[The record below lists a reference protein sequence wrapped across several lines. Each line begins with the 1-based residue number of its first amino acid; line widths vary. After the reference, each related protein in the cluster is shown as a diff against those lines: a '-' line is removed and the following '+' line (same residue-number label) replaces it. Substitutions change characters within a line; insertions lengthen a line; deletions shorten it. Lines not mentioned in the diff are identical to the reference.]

1 MKTLNTT
8 KIFRFFSN
16 PSQLPFTQN
25 PHMSQSTEK
34 QTRTTKWDA
43 AEDIALMSA
52 WVMVS
57 GDRINGKN
65 KKKTSLW
72 AEVKMIYDATRAENP
87 EKLGERNVEQ
97 MKGRFCRLNENANK
111 WVAACHEAYRQAKK
125 WNVSKR
131 H

>member
-1 MKTLNTT
+1 MDPYSNMYTNLDNSENYENSQHHQNLL
-8 KIFRFFSN
+8 FFSN

-25 PHMSQSTEK
+25 PHTLQSTEK

-43 AEDIALMSA
+43 AEDVALMSA

-57 GDRINGKN
+57 GDIINGKN

-87 EKLGERNVEQ
+87 ENLGERNVEQ
-97 MKGRFCRLNENANK
+97 MKARFCRLNENANK
-111 WVAACHEAYRQAKK
+111 
-125 WNVSKR
+125 
-131 H
+131 